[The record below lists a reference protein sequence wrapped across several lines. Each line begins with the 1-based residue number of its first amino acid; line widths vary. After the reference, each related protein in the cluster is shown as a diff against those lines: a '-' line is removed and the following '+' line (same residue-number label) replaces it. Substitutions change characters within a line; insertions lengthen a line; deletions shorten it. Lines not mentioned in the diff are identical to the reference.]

1 MPSEPSFLF
10 VTCQRGAEATV
21 KHEIAR
27 DWPALRF
34 AYSRP
39 GFLTFKLPPGHGL
52 ADDVDL
58 GSAFARAWGFSL
70 GAVTADSPEARA
82 AGVWEIA
89 GDLPIDRL
97 HVWSRDAA
105 VAGHHGYEPGQT
117 PEAAAAREMILA
129 ARAAHQTAG
138 STHGT
143 NPAFNP
149 QLVAEPGDLVLDCIL
164 LEPERWWVGYHRA
177 ASLASRHAGGMLP
190 ITTPSY
196 AVSRAYAKMAEALAW
211 SALAIKAGQRVV
223 EIGASPGGAAQ
234 ALLDAGLLVTGI
246 DPAEIHA
253 EVLANPRFTHLRKR
267 GADVRRREFRP
278 FRWLAA
284 DLNVAPQYTLDTVE
298 AIVTHPEVD
307 IRGLLLTLKLPD
319 WRLAEELPAYLAR
332 IESWGYGTVRAR
344 QLAHNRQEVCVAAT
358 RSVRGASKRIASGT
372 KKVSQQ
378 KTRTQPAA
386 APPANPRERRAAGKR
401 TSKR

>member
-1 MPSEPSFLF
+1 MPSEPAFLF

-52 ADDVDL
+52 AGDFDL
-58 GSAFARAWGFSL
+58 GSAFARSYGFSL
-70 GAVTADSPEARA
+70 GAVTADTPKERA
-82 AGVWEIA
+82 AEVWQLVHE
-89 GDLPIDRL
+89 LPIERL

-105 VAGHHGYEPGQT
+105 VAGHHGYEPGPT
-117 PEAAAAREMILA
+117 AEAAAAREIILA
-129 ARAAHQTAG
+129 AQTEHQAVGAHSTA
-138 STHGT
+138 SK
-143 NPAFNP
+143 FQP
-149 QLVAEPGDLVLDCIL
+149 QPVAEPGDLVLDCVL
-164 LEPERWWVGYHRA
+164 LEPARWWVGYHRA
-177 ASLASRHAGGMLP
+177 ASLASRHAGGLLP
-190 ITTPSY
+190 VTTPSH
-196 AVSRAYAKMAEALAW
+196 AVSRAYGKMAEALAW
-211 SALAIKAGQRVV
+211 SALPIRAGQRIV

-253 EVLANPRFTHLRKR
+253 DVLANPRFTHWRKR

-319 WRLAEELPAYLAR
+319 WRLAEELPADLAR
-332 IESWGYGTVRAR
+332 IQTWGYGNVRAR

-358 RSVRGASKRIASGT
+358 RSVRAATKRVAGST
-372 KKVSQQ
+372 QKNSQPQ
-378 KTRTQPAA
+378 TNR
-386 APPANPRERRAAGKR
+386 PRHRAAGKR
-401 TSKR
+401 TSKP